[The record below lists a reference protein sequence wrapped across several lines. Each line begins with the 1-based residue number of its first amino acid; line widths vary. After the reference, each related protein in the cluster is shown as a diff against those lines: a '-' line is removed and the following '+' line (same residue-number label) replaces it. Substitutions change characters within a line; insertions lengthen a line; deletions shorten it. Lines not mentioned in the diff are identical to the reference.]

1 VLPGPILISDGGG
14 DRVLIIDPDGR
25 SMWQFPRAGDLAVG
39 QTFKAPEAAWFTPD
53 GKQVVAA
60 SEDSAMLYV
69 IDIAT
74 HKLVYTYGTT
84 DVPGSGPNQVN
95 APDGV
100 VMLPS
105 HDLLVPDA
113 ANCRIIEIPAGGHA
127 ISQQLGRIGTC
138 VHNPPQTFADP
149 SGLFPM
155 SNGDYVLTEGIGN
168 WVSEINL
175 SGKVSWSVQVQGVSA
190 IYESS
195 EIGPDRFATVDHTL
209 QGQVLTFDHT
219 GKVFWRYAPTGD
231 QTLNKPSMV
240 TALPNGDFMVSDKIN
255 NRLIVVD
262 PRTNAVVW
270 QYGHNQVPG
279 STPGFLNNPT
289 GMDLYPPNSR
299 AAKTK

>member
-1 VLPGPILISDGGG
+1 MI
-14 DRVLIIDPDGR
+14 
-25 SMWQFPRAGDLAVG
+25 
-39 QTFKAPEAAWFTPD
+39 
-53 GKQVVAA
+53 
-60 SEDSAMLYV
+60 YV

-84 DVPGSGPNQVN
+84 DAPGSGPNQVN

-100 VMLPS
+100 LMLPS

-113 ANCRIIEIPAGGHA
+113 ANCRIISIPAGGHA
-127 ISQQLGRIGTC
+127 ISQQLGQTGTC
-138 VHNPPQTFADP
+138 LHNPPQTFANP

-175 SGKVSWSVQVQGVSA
+175 SGKVSWSVQVPGVSA

-209 QGQVLTFDHT
+209 PGQVLTFDHT
-219 GKVFWRYAPTGD
+219 GKVYWRYGPTGN

-240 TALPNGDFMVSDKIN
+240 TALPNGDFLVSDKLN

-262 PRTNAVVW
+262 PRTNDVVW
-270 QYGHNQVPG
+270 QYGHSQVPG

-299 AAKTK
+299 ADMTK